1 MGEKKEMPVN
11 KDGFRKLTYEQL
23 EALCGTQSQQMER
36 MQQEIK
42 RYRDALQQMDLN
54 NLYHRLD
61 FLMRIVSD
69 REKYPVA
76 FVDSA
81 VNEIVAVMTIH
92 EEEPDNHEEDAD
104 DANVEL
110 EQKEA

>member
-23 EALCGTQSQQMER
+23 ESLCGTQSQQMER

-61 FLMRIVSD
+61 FLMRVVSD

-81 VNEIVAVMTIH
+81 VNEIVGVMTIH
-92 EEEPDNHEEDAD
+92 EDSEEASSAD
-104 DANVEL
+104 VEVT
-110 EQKEA
+110 QKEA

>member
-1 MGEKKEMPVN
+1 MGEKKEITVN

-23 EALCGTQSQQMER
+23 ESLCGTQSQQMER

-42 RYRDALQQMDLN
+42 KYREALQQMDLN

-69 REKYPVA
+69 RDKYPVA

-81 VNEIVAVMTIH
+81 VNEIVSVMTIQVDS
-92 EEEPDNHEEDAD
+92 EEESNADVEIKQEEA
-104 DANVEL
+104 
-110 EQKEA
+110 

>member
-11 KDGFRKLTYEQL
+11 KDGFKKLTYEQL
-23 EALCGTQSQQMER
+23 ESYCGTQSQQLER

-69 REKYPVA
+69 RDKYPVA
-76 FVDSA
+76 FVDA
-81 VNEIVAVMTIH
+81 CVNEVVNVMTIRQEE
-92 EEEPDNHEEDAD
+92 EEEPNTD
-104 DANVEL
+104 VEV

>member
-1 MGEKKEMPVN
+1 MGEKKEIPVN
-11 KDGFRKLTYEQL
+11 KDGYRKLTYEQL
-23 EALCGTQSQQMER
+23 EAFCGTQSQQIER

-69 REKYPVA
+69 RDKYPVA

-81 VNEIVAVMTIH
+81 INEIVSVMTIH
-92 EEEPDNHEEDAD
+92 QDEDSPDAD
-104 DANVEL
+104 VEVKQ
-110 EQKEA
+110 EEA

>member
-1 MGEKKEMPVN
+1 MGEKKEVPVN

-23 EALCGTQSQQMER
+23 ESLCGTQSQQMDR

-61 FLMRIVSD
+61 FLMRVVSD

-76 FVDSA
+76 FVDA
-81 VNEIVAVMTIH
+81 CVNEVVSVMTIH
-92 EEEPDNHEEDAD
+92 QDEEEQPEPD
-104 DANVEL
+104 VEVT
-110 EQKEA
+110 QKEE

>member
-23 EALCGTQSQQMER
+23 ESLCGTQSQQMER

-61 FLMRIVSD
+61 FLMRVVSD
-69 REKYPVA
+69 RDKYPVA

-81 VNEIVAVMTIH
+81 VNEIVSVMTIH
-92 EEEPDNHEEDAD
+92 EDSEEEPE
-104 DANVEL
+104 ANVEVKQ
-110 EQKEA
+110 EEA

>member
-1 MGEKKEMPVN
+1 MGEKKEIAVN

-23 EALCGTQSQQMER
+23 ESLCGTQSQQMER

-42 RYRDALQQMDLN
+42 KYREALQQMDLN

-69 REKYPVA
+69 RDKYPVA

-81 VNEIVAVMTIH
+81 VNEIVSVMTIQVDS
-92 EEEPDNHEEDAD
+92 EEESNAD
-104 DANVEL
+104 VEMK
-110 EQKEA
+110 QKEA

>member
-11 KDGFRKLTYEQL
+11 KDGYRKLTYEQL
-23 EALCGTQSQQMER
+23 ESFCGTQSQQIER

-42 RYRDALQQMDLN
+42 KYRDALQQMDLN

-69 REKYPVA
+69 RDKYPVA

-81 VNEIVAVMTIH
+81 VNEIVAVMTIQQ
-92 EEEPDNHEEDAD
+92 EEDQQL
-104 DANVEL
+104 DANVEVKQ
-110 EQKEA
+110 EEA